1 MNIGTKHLKKED
13 VEDFIREYISEY
25 RTYLEEK
32 HPNRKSD
39 FPFYRKYPFDVKAY
53 VSKKSTLIT
62 YKYNAPTLKIEVFE
76 VDKVPDWRH
85 LQKEAYVVVFAN
97 VYFSRTIDKP
107 KDVAIR
113 EILDFFSQEEYDR
126 EQAEIYEKLHCEA
139 VEAEV
144 SDTVKGYLNYLNH
157 AYNVQNETLEK
168 HKTDLYEVTQLVSK
182 HERYHSA
189 YLIAECENLAD
200 VTTELSKDIES
211 SIFLSVHANYRA
223 ANILL
228 RRLLEVTI
236 SAIYFDYHLKN
247 DKSNIKKYK
256 KTVKK
261 HDKWLK
267 NLNPIHFT
275 GNGGFLSGLI
285 VGDTNNKATQLLNI
299 SNYANENFE
308 DYVTN
313 IYKELS
319 KHIHYGGKSS
329 GDVLDGFTLDFVEY
343 DEIRFKEWYNKLNQ
357 IHEICN
363 IIILLK
369 FPEMITLSEKYEN
382 DYISFPTLNNTQLS
396 KLKEMQKAP
405 E

>member
-53 VSKKSTLIT
+53 VSEKSTLIT

-76 VDKVPDWRH
+76 VDRVPDLRH
-85 LQKEAYVVVFAN
+85 LQKEAYVGIFAN
-97 VYFSRTIDKP
+97 VYFSRIIDKP
-107 KDVAIR
+107 KGIAIR
-113 EILDFFSQEEYDR
+113 KIRANFFQEEYER
-126 EQAEIYEKLHCEA
+126 EQAELYEKLHCEA

-144 SDTVKGYLNYLNH
+144 NDTIKEYLNYLNH
-157 AYNVQNETLEK
+157 AYSVQYETLKK
-168 HKTDLYEVTQLVSK
+168 HKADLYEVTQLVSK
-182 HERYHSA
+182 HEQYYFA
-189 YLIAECENLAD
+189 YLIAECDTLAD
-200 VTTELSKDIES
+200 VTTELTKDIES

-236 SAIYFDYHLKN
+236 SAIDFDFQLKR
-247 DKSNIKKYK
+247 DKSKFKKYN

-267 NLNPIHFT
+267 NPNLFHFI
-275 GNGGFLSGLI
+275 GNGGFLSNLI
-285 VGDTNNKATQLLNI
+285 DEDTNNKATQLLNL

-308 DYVTN
+308 DYVIN

-319 KHIHYGGKSS
+319 NHIHYGGKSS
-329 GDVLDGFTLDFVEY
+329 GDTFDDFTIDFVEY
-343 DEIRFKEWYNKLNQ
+343 DEMRFKEWYNKLNQ
-357 IHEICN
+357 IYEICN
-363 IIILLK
+363 IVILLK
-369 FPEMITLSEKYEN
+369 FPEMIALSEKYEN
-382 DYISFPTLNNTQLS
+382 NYISFPTLKSTQLS
-396 KLKEMQKAP
+396 RLKEML